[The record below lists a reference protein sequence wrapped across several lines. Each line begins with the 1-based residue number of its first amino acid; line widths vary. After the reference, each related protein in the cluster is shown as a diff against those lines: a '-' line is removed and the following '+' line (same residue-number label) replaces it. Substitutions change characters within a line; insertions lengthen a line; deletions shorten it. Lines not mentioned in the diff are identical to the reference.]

1 MKKILLLG
9 LFVALI
15 SSCGKTND
23 KKEEYSDNIQD
34 TFYGVKFGANEDEV
48 LTAFTK
54 EGLRL
59 DKEAY
64 EQGDLFFEGDSVG
77 GVSFVDFDWD
87 YVAVRHKYNRFNFI
101 GFIKRND
108 TKDIA
113 LEKYIIILSTL
124 SKKYHM
130 KPIDLGDAIISFYC
144 DSKNGNK
151 QVCLFLD
158 KDERDV
164 YFINLMYSNIEKYEY

>member
-1 MKKILLLG
+1 MKKIFVLGFVLALL
-9 LFVALI
+9 V
-15 SSCGKTND
+15 SCGN
-23 KKEEYSDNIQD
+23 KKETYSDNIQD
-34 TFYGVKFGANEDEV
+34 TFFGVKFGANEDEV

-59 DKEAY
+59 NKEAY
-64 EQGDLFFEGDSVG
+64 EQGDLLFYGDSVG
-77 GVSFVDFDWD
+77 GVSFVDFGWD
-87 YVAVRHKYNRFNFI
+87 YVAVSHEYNRFNFI
-101 GFIKRND
+101 GFMEKND

-144 DSKNGNK
+144 ESKNGNK

-158 KDERDV
+158 KDERDI
-164 YFINLMYSNIEKYEY
+164 YIINLIYSNIEKYEY